1 MKQQSFEASPNQG
14 CVLRCVLIRHDIL
27 FTSYLPAIREIWPR
41 LQLGRIRFV
50 FHVYWFTFEMYT
62 CSLLSS
68 MSAAE
73 VTRNSL

>member
-1 MKQQSFEASPNQG
+1 MCLEMCIDPPNAF
-14 CVLRCVLIRHDIL
+14 HDIL

-41 LQLGRIRFV
+41 LPLGRIRFV

-73 VTRNSL
+73 VTRSSL